1 MICSHKYVAC
11 LCVHAKPIQLL
22 SKKIWPVLVRGRW
35 MHQAWQKLH
44 FHVELEGVELIERAG
59 SVSYFV
65 FLEDPHA
72 FDGSKLAIPFRC
84 SQFGASWWER
94 ERERVSKCR
103 HPTVGLVSILQ
114 QYLFSLGRTM
124 ISGSYIP
131 CQRPPSKLAWVD
143 DDVSFSLGKWKK
155 KESEILNHVTFCE
168 VLLYSRI

>member
-1 MICSHKYVAC
+1 MHSMAPNLQFLFVA
-11 LCVHAKPIQLL
+11 VN
-22 SKKIWPVLVRGRW
+22 SE
-35 MHQAWQKLH
+35 QAD
-44 FHVELEGVELIERAG
+44 ER
-59 SVSYFV
+59 
-65 FLEDPHA
+65 
-72 FDGSKLAIPFRC
+72 
-84 SQFGASWWER
+84 ER

-155 KESEILNHVTFCE
+155 KNLKFWIMLLSVRCYCILAYRSICFWIRDAKFKPMLLVAWEIWCE
-168 VLLYSRI
+168 RNRQVFRNQQKPLPQLLDKIHDAIKLWKICGATNIARLFA